1 MINITNQDQSKFNE
15 MDDYQIARYVRYAQ
29 AYAFVEVAPLAWEV
43 KYFRKK
49 SAKDFTPPNDV
60 KPSTFV

>member
-1 MINITNQDQSKFNE
+1 